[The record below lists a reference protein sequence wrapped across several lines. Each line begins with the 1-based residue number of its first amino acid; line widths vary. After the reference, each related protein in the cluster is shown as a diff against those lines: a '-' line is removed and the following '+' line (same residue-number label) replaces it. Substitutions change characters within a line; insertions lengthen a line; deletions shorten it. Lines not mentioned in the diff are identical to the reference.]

1 MRKKLLPYV
10 LLLPTFLIIVLF
22 IYLPAYESFVN
33 SFMRISVFGNRRMFV
48 GFRNYTTLFQDPDYL
63 AAIRFTVIYT
73 LVTVVISIF
82 LSFFLAL
89 LLDQKVPGSKI
100 YRTLIFAP
108 YAVSYAIAGAL
119 WGFLLNPVVGHVNY
133 LARIFFGVQAN
144 WLTARPYA
152 IYALIFA
159 SVWKTLPFNVIFYLA
174 ALQNIPSE
182 LIEAS
187 IIDGAN
193 AWRRIWDLIFPLV
206 SPITFYLVIMSIIS
220 ATFQSFA
227 IIDVMTKGG
236 PGGYTTNLIYKLY
249 MDGFRFQK
257 MGLAAAQNTI
267 LFVMMIVVTFVYF
280 KYGQQRVHYQ

>member
-33 SFMRISVFGNRRMFV
+33 SFMRISVFGNRKMFV
-48 GFRNYTTLFQDPDYL
+48 GFRNYIALFQDPDYI

-73 LVTVVISIF
+73 LVTVVTSIF

-119 WGFLLNPVVGHVNY
+119 WGFLLNPVVGHANY

-193 AWRRIWDLIFPLV
+193 AWRRIWSLIFPLV

-249 MDGFRFQK
+249 MDGFRFQR
-257 MGLAAAQNTI
+257 MGLAAAQNAI
-267 LFVMMIVVTFVYF
+267 LFAMMIFVTFVYF